1 MIVGTMLSFCVYPLK
16 RIFTMALKGYVEFII
31 SQQKVSNNGIINDL
45 KLISLHLKEHF
56 KNLTYWQIVHSLF

>member
-1 MIVGTMLSFCVYPLK
+1 
-16 RIFTMALKGYVEFII
+16 MALKGYVEFSI